1 MAFIYSCSHHL
12 AVQWHSGDVTAVS
25 MNGSTCSLHPARCPP
40 GPRGQCASARTAAW
54 LSWWARSQRPSC
66 NVGSLNR
73 NERRLFSQEHLWCKI
88 HPLKQSWT
96 AAVAELTG
104 GAGVLSVHKVG
115 PPTLLS
121 GGGNLPWNPGRVQC
135 GAFPLWPMLP
145 DHCSF
150 LLCQGSGP
158 VKDYIRVKSCLSKGN
173 VSNAGGCHTSM
184 TQI

>member
-1 MAFIYSCSHHL
+1 MVFLGCFQAQAEGMAFIYSCSHHL

-104 GAGVLSVHKVG
+104 GAGVLSAHKVG
-115 PPTLLS
+115 TPHAPLRRREPALDILGECSVEPFLS
-121 GGGNLPWNPGRVQC
+121 GPCFLTT
-135 GAFPLWPMLP
+135 A
-145 DHCSF
+145 HSCSAKA
-150 LLCQGSGP
+150 L
-158 VKDYIRVKSCLSKGN
+158 V
-173 VSNAGGCHTSM
+173 
-184 TQI
+184 